1 MDSGSGTGVPNSG
14 TYPHVTFTVGDEFY
28 IPAVSLYGFNGAPQC
43 QVNFGEGRFG
53 TTAVSS
59 SNSDAAS
66 IGSFEYDPL
75 SGFYSICTKNIKN
88 YG

>member
-28 IPAVSLYGFNGAPQC
+28 IPAVSLYGFNGAPEC
-43 QVNFGEGRFG
+43 QVNFGEGRFA
-53 TTAVSS
+53 TTEVSS
-59 SNSDAAS
+59 AVADNGGF
-66 IGSFEYDPL
+66 GSFEYSPL
-75 SGFYSICTKNIKN
+75 SGFYSICTSNIKN